1 MTVHF
6 KNAHEVGAA
15 IKDMSLLKAE
25 KYLNDVIA
33 HKQAVAFTRF
43 NGGVGRHFNG
53 GVGRHAQGHSIKAPG
68 DQCRWPKAACKF
80 FLVLLNNLK
89 ANGEAKGLKVENLR
103 VSHVQVNQAPVMRR
117 RTYRAHGRVCRKQL
131 FGLGHWQL
139 ISATLPTSR

>member
-1 MTVHF
+1 MHF

-25 KYLNDVIA
+25 KNLNDVIA

-43 NGGVGRHFNG
+43 NGGVGRH
-53 GVGRHAQGHSIKAPG
+53 AQAHSIKAPG

-89 ANGEAKGLKVENLR
+89 ANGEAKGLNVENLR
-103 VSHVQVNQAPVMRR
+103 ISHVQVNQAPVMRR
-117 RTYRAHGRVCRKQL
+117 RTYRAHGRVCRRQL
-131 FGLGHWQL
+131 VFVGNVQP
-139 ISATLPTSR
+139 ISATLLTLR